1 MREKRDKAKH
11 SSNCVYAD
19 ASRVRYV
26 SRLIRFF
33 GLSPSEHFGCSVL
46 LFGARRLFSLAIAA
60 ILLLAAAVS
69 VAGSGPSAAVAL
81 SDDRPRIE
89 VWPYTRILA
98 EEGAR
103 LTPEDALAALP
114 RFVAPDTHHATLGL
128 RKQPMWLHVSLQVAA
143 SSDVHWVVDIDYPP
157 LNNVDFFLL
166 RDGNVVSRAAS
177 GTQRPFAN
185 RPLFS
190 RSHSAPLELVQN
202 AKFDLLI
209 RIETGGATV
218 VPITLQ
224 SNAEFH
230 RSSTVEQM
238 VQGLLVGIAI
248 SLLFYSLAQ
257 FFNSREYLFLK
268 YTLLVVGSLT
278 FTLLQ
283 LGVGPQFLWR
293 DGFWFDRHAA
303 GLSSLAAIAGTFLFL
318 EESLRELP
326 IFARKE
332 DKLFPR
338 LMKGGAILC
347 AFIAVLFIAG
357 VINTSMI
364 AALVTVMGPLPS
376 VIAAPK
382 MIGRVRRGDP
392 VGWYLLI
399 AFAIYMVGVVTI
411 TGVIRGYMPVNFWTL
426 HVFQFS
432 ATLDMLAFMYVLTLR
447 SKAIRLAALHASR
460 EADIMRALAHSDPL
474 TGLANRR
481 SLSDALTRGLSR
493 CNPGNLLAIF
503 VIDLDNFKPVNDLY
517 GHDVGDELLVA
528 VSKRIKENVRVGDV
542 VSRLGGDEFVI
553 LASGLRNEQQAATIG
568 DALIAAFRMPVRLVD
583 REVTVGLTV
592 GYAIAPIHGKD
603 SVTLL
608 KRADDAMYAGKQ
620 QAKGSVRRAS

>member
-1 MREKRDKAKH
+1 MGNVQWRRMLEKI
-11 SSNCVYAD
+11 VY
-19 ASRVRYV
+19 
-26 SRLIRFF
+26 RLNSFRL
-33 GLSPSEHFGCSVL
+33 LSPNSAFGSSVYLTL
-46 LFGARRLFSLAIAA
+46 LRRLHELGLGALF
-60 ILLLAAAVS
+60 LLCAS
-69 VAGSGPSAAVAL
+69 VSAANEGRSAPVLL
-81 SDDRPRIE
+81 SDDRPRVE
-89 VWPYTRILA
+89 VWPNTRILA
-98 EEGAR
+98 EDGRKLA
-103 LTPEDALAALP
+103 PEDAFALLP
-114 RFVAPDTHHATLGL
+114 SFVAPDTQHATLGI
-128 RKQPMWLHVSLQVAA
+128 RKQPMWLHVPLQLNAPN
-143 SSDVHWVVDIDYPP
+143 DEHWVVDIDYPP

-166 RDGNVVSRAAS
+166 RDGKLLSRAAS
-177 GTQRPFAN
+177 GSQRPFAT
-185 RPLFS
+185 RPLFA
-190 RSHSAPLELVQN
+190 RSHAAPLELTQN
-202 AKFDLLI
+202 GKFDLLI

-238 VQGLLVGIAI
+238 LQGLLVGIAI
-248 SLLFYSLAQ
+248 CLIFYSLAQ

-268 YTLLVVGSLT
+268 YTLLVLGSLT

-326 IFARKE
+326 ILARKE

-338 LMKGGAILC
+338 LMKGGAILS
-347 AFIAVLFIAG
+347 AVIGVLFVADVISTSTIAVI
-357 VINTSMI
+357 
-364 AALVTVMGPLPS
+364 VTVMGPLPS
-376 VIAAPK
+376 LVAAPK
-382 MIGRVRRGDP
+382 VIGRVRRGDP

-493 CNPGNLLAIF
+493 SDASNLLAIF
-503 VIDLDNFKPVNDLY
+503 VIDLDNFKPVNDHY
-517 GHDVGDELLVA
+517 GHDVGDELLIA
-528 VSKRIKENVRVGDV
+528 VSKRIKEHVRTGDV

-553 LASGLRNEQQAATIG
+553 LASGLRNEQQAAAIG
-568 DALIAAFRMPVRLVD
+568 EALIAAFRAPVKLGD
-583 REVTVGLTV
+583 REVSVSLTV
-592 GYAIAPIHGKD
+592 GYAIAPTHGKD
-603 SVTLL
+603 SLTLL

-620 QAKGSVRRAS
+620 QGKGSLRRAN